1 MERHPDRSDQ
11 GWTARPVALVLLG
24 MVLLLYALP
33 AWSTQ
38 TVRVGI
44 YDNPPKVFLTPNGV
58 AAGLYPD
65 ILDAIAR
72 ERGWTLA
79 WVSGTWQECLDR
91 LKSGEIDLMIDIAK
105 TKERSLLFRFS
116 QEPVL
121 TNWGAVYARKG
132 VAVQSFQDLKDRSV
146 AVVKGSAHT
155 EGLQG
160 FRHLMTFFKIPC
172 RYIEVDSY
180 RQAMMLLDS
189 AQVDAC
195 VVNRLFGSLYAPNF
209 DVTPDPPDLQ
219 PKSPVFCR
227 PQAGRPGQTPPDPG
241 RRKP

>member
-132 VAVQSFQDLKDRSV
+132 VAVQSFSGPERPVRSRG
-146 AVVKGSAHT
+146 KGQCPYRRSP
-155 EGLQG
+155 G
-160 FRHLMTFFKIPC
+160 IPP
-172 RYIEVDSY
+172 SY
-180 RQAMMLLDS
+180 DIFQ
-189 AQVDAC
+189 
-195 VVNRLFGSLYAPNF
+195 NSLPLY
-209 DVTPDPPDLQ
+209 
-219 PKSPVFCR
+219 
-227 PQAGRPGQTPPDPG
+227 
-241 RRKP
+241 